1 MITESYSIDFTRAN
15 QINNI
20 TITLS
25 APSSCEY
32 VARYKNND
40 YSFSGLNEY
49 TFRYSYNDYVNDNK
63 PSSITISILSDN
75 ELKGEAEI
83 HFRDR
88 TISS

>member
-1 MITESYSIDFTRAN
+1 MVTESYSIDFTRVN
-15 QINNI
+15 QINDI
-20 TITLS
+20 KITLS
-25 APSSCEY
+25 APSCEY

-40 YSFSGLNEY
+40 YSFSELNEY
-49 TFRYSYNDYVNDNK
+49 TFRYTYNDYVNDNK
-63 PSSITISILSDN
+63 PYSITISILSDN

>member
-1 MITESYSIDFTRAN
+1 MITESYTIDFTRVN
-15 QINNI
+15 QINDV

-25 APSSCEY
+25 APSSCGY
-32 VARYKNND
+32 VARYKNHD
-40 YSFSGLNEY
+40 YSFSGTNEY
-49 TFRYSYNDYVNDNK
+49 TFRYTYSDYVNDNK

-88 TISS
+88 TIPS